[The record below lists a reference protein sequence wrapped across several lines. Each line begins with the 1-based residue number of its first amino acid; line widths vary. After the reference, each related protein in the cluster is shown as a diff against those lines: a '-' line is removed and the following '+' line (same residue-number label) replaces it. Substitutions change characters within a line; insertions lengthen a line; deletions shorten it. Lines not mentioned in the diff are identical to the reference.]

1 MPIPIVIGAT
11 IVRVA
16 VPLAKRL
23 ISRGLAKKATSEV
36 VKKEVKESG
45 KTLPMAGKQKVQT
58 LIKKAAQGSKDKP
71 VSNIG
76 AAARRKARRTTQVK
90 KDKAKR
96 TTQVKKDKADQ
107 QKIADRIGQKKIAEN
122 IGKSRVPA
130 KRNEMVVRKGTELT
144 KPKSPSRPKSRPTP
158 QAKNLIN
165 RQTLT
170 ALEGVSKDM
179 KPTSDE
185 KKQKTTPPKKTKPI
199 KKPAPISPPKKT
211 KPQKTKPEKDPT
223 EGGRY
228 AFYPGQ
234 TSKDLGL
241 MYEVDKNKMPD
252 EIRKRLEEA
261 ELYEGDFKGGR
272 VGKGKKKKIS
282 KAPRG
287 VRAAMRGFK
296 TMKADGKV
304 GKQSKSKI
312 NRWV

>member
-1 MPIPIVIGAT
+1 MAIPIVIGTA

-16 VPLAKRL
+16 APLAKRL

-58 LIKKAAQGSKDKP
+58 LIKKTAQGSKDKP

-76 AAARRKARRTTQVK
+76 AAAKRKARRTTQVK
-90 KDKAKR
+90 KDR
-96 TTQVKKDKADQ
+96 ADQ

-252 EIRKRLEEA
+252 EIRERLEEA